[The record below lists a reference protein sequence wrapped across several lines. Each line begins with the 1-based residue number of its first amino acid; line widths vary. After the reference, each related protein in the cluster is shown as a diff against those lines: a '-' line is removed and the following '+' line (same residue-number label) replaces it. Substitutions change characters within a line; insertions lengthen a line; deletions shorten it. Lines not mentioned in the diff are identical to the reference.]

1 MESRT
6 GRIISDQAVRVF
18 QERIAGNRV
27 NLHGFLVIQGSRVAA
42 EYYYKPFG
50 PDTLHRMFS
59 VAKSFTSLAVG
70 LLAEEG
76 RIRLDDRI
84 CEYFPEKLPADGPH
98 PILAEL
104 TIRQMLSM
112 TTCYSY
118 STFSRW
124 EGKDWVESF
133 FRSAPDRYAGTNFCY
148 DTSSSHTLAGLV
160 EKLTGKKMLDYLRD
174 KAFREIGFGE
184 TAYMIPDPAG
194 VSQGGSGLVCTLRD
208 MAAVACLCRDW
219 GRYRGKQLLPE
230 WFLREASGD
239 RVATVLQPVIDEQ
252 QGYGYMF
259 WRCRHGGYCMY
270 GLGGQLALIFPQY
283 DLVFATIGD
292 TQGCP
297 SGLQMIYDAFYET
310 IFPEVG
316 EREPVKLE
324 ERIPLAEGS
333 VFSPLAASLGGKRW
347 NCLPN
352 PMGLKWIQPDFD
364 DGRILLENEG
374 GVKVFSF
381 GWQDWAEQTFPGTGF
396 RTIASGG
403 WPRENTFL
411 MRLYVIQEAFCHLY
425 LELVFRE
432 NGKLGIRMSNTSEP
446 FLKGFN
452 GYAAAEAEGER

>member
-1 MESRT
+1 MDSNRIRT
-6 GRIISDQAVRVF
+6 ISEQAVRAF
-18 QERIAGNRV
+18 RERIAENRV
-27 NLHGFLVIQGSRVAA
+27 NLHGFLIIQGSHVTA
-42 EYYYKPFG
+42 EHYYEPFG
-50 PDTLHRMFS
+50 PDTPHRMFS

-76 RIRLDDRI
+76 KIRLDHRI
-84 CEYFPEKLPADGPH
+84 CDFFPEKLPAGGPH
-98 PILAEL
+98 PMLAEL
-104 TIRQMLSM
+104 TIRQMLAM

-124 EGKDWVESF
+124 QGKDWVESF
-133 FRSAPDRYAGTNFCY
+133 FLSEPDRYGGTNFCY

-160 EKLTGKKMLDYLRD
+160 EKLTGRKMLDYLRD

-184 TAYMIPDPAG
+184 AAYMIPDPSG

-208 MAAVACLCRDW
+208 MAAVACLCRDG

-230 WFLREASGD
+230 WFLQEASGE
-239 RVATVLQPVIDEQ
+239 RTATVLQPVIDEQ

-270 GLGGQLALIFPQY
+270 GLGGQLALIFPQH
-283 DLVFATIGD
+283 DLVFAAVGD

-297 SGLQMIYDAFYET
+297 SGLQMIYDAFYGT

-316 EREPVKLE
+316 EREPVIVGD
-324 ERIPLAEGS
+324 RIPVAEGS
-333 VFSPLAASLGGKRW
+333 AFSPLAASLSGRRW

-352 PMGLKWIQPDFD
+352 SMGLKWIRPDFD
-364 DGRILLENEG
+364 GGKILLERED
-374 GVKVFSF
+374 GVREFSF

-411 MRLYVIQEAFCHLY
+411 MRLYVIQEAFCHIY
-425 LELVFRE
+425 LELVFRAD
-432 NGKLGIRMSNTSEP
+432 GKLGIRMSNTSEP
-446 FLKGFN
+446 FLRGYN
-452 GYAAAEAEGER
+452 GYAAADPA